1 MVWTFF
7 NFLAH
12 CVNTNTDNFNT
23 RLEEDKERLM
33 RRIETEQGDLTQYE
47 ERMAK
52 TATQKA
58 DLEVTLSESRDKL
71 EAEERKRQGLQNQRM
86 GLENDANGVRRE
98 LQGT

>member
-1 MVWTFF
+1 MKP
-7 NFLAH
+7 
-12 CVNTNTDNFNT
+12 NTDNFNT